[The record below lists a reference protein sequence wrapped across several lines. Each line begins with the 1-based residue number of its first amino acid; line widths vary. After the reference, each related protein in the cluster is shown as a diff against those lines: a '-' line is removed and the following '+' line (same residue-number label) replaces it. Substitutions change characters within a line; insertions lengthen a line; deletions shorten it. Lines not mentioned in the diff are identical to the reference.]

1 MGWTEMYRFKPVKDW
16 FKDEIEGAYIVGEV
30 KHKVLEVKIV
40 HRTQLYAAIQQKS
53 GNVYAVIGLLRYHK
67 GCYNFSYKLM
77 SEYEMPYYFKCPK
90 SILDKLT
97 STTDEY
103 AIQRRKKC
111 IEYKQTVKEERE
123 TLKRIKKLL

>member
-16 FKDEIEGAYIVGEV
+16 FKDEIEGAYLVGEV

-97 STTDEY
+97 PTTDEY
-103 AIQRRKKC
+103 AIQWREECRQYHQSKV
-111 IEYKQTVKEERE
+111 KQR
-123 TLKRIKKLL
+123 

>member
-16 FKDEIEGAYIVGEV
+16 FKDEIEGAYIVGGV

-40 HRTQLYAAIQQKS
+40 HRNQLYAAIQQKS
-53 GNVYAVIGLLRYHK
+53 GSVYAVIGLLKYHK
-67 GCYNFSYKLM
+67 GFYNFSYRLM

-97 STTDEY
+97 PTTDEY
-103 AIQRRKKC
+103 AIQWREEC
-111 IEYKQTVKEERE
+111 KQYHQSKVKQNGTDTSRVSN
-123 TLKRIKKLL
+123 

>member
-1 MGWTEMYRFKPVKDW
+1 MYRFKPVKDW

-67 GCYNFSYKLM
+67 GFYNFSYRLM

-97 STTDEY
+97 PTTDEY
-103 AIQRRKKC
+103 AIQWREEC
-111 IEYKQTVKEERE
+111 KQYHQSKVKQNGTDSSRVSN
-123 TLKRIKKLL
+123 

>member
-53 GNVYAVIGLLRYHK
+53 GNVYAVIGLLRYYK

-97 STTDEY
+97 PTTDEY
-103 AIQRRKKC
+103 AIQWREEC
-111 IEYKQTVKEERE
+111 KQYHQSKVKQN
-123 TLKRIKKLL
+123 

>member
-1 MGWTEMYRFKPVKDW
+1 MGWTEMYRLKPVKDW

-53 GNVYAVIGLLRYHK
+53 RNVYAVIGLLRYHK
-67 GCYNFSYKLM
+67 GFYNFSYKLM

-97 STTDEY
+97 PTTDEY
-103 AIQRRKKC
+103 AIQWREEC
-111 IEYKQTVKEERE
+111 KQYHQSKVKQNGTDSSRVSN
-123 TLKRIKKLL
+123 

>member
-1 MGWTEMYRFKPVKDW
+1 MGWTEMYRHKPVKDW

-40 HRTQLYAAIQQKS
+40 HRTQLYAAIQQKNGS
-53 GNVYAVIGLLRYHK
+53 VYAVIGLLKYHK
-67 GCYNFSYKLM
+67 GFYNFSYRLM

-97 STTDEY
+97 PTTDEY
-103 AIQRRKKC
+103 AIQWREEC
-111 IEYKQTVKEERE
+111 KQYHQSKVKQNGTDSSRVSN
-123 TLKRIKKLL
+123 